1 MLAAG
6 RQQEEERRDG
16 RSIGRIQEQI
26 PGMTAMQI
34 YQHDNSDAFRVRLI
48 GQLSAQ
54 AAAELERCW
63 RSASS
68 ILGSRPLI
76 IDVSEVAGFDEA
88 GIRLLIRLRDE
99 GALFTA
105 TEGRTGEFSD
115 LLEAG
120 LQIGTR
126 PRSRTLWKLPVI
138 SVPKFVRPLART
150 ATRALSFCKR
160 WFGRA

>member
-6 RQQEEERRDG
+6 RQQEDCRDG
-16 RSIGRIQEQI
+16 RSIARIQEQI

-48 GQLSAQ
+48 GQLNAQ

-88 GIRLLIRLRDE
+88 GIRLLIRMRDE

-105 TEGRTGEFSD
+105 AEGRAGSFFD

-126 PRSRTLWKLPVI
+126 PRSRTLWRLPAI
-138 SVPKFVRPLART
+138 LVPKFAGPLART
-150 ATRALSFCKR
+150 ATRALLFCKC